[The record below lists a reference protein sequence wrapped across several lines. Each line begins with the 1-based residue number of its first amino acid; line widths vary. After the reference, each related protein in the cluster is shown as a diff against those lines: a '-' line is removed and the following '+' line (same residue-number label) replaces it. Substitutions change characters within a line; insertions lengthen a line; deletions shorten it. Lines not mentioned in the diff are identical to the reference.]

1 MSFSTE
7 YVEILNHIIELAV
20 AASKED
26 RILSKKTVTVDIQL
40 SYGRTR
46 KKVDEYFKVLEDA
59 EKIRVE
65 GDEFWLAETSQTPA
79 SSVNKGS

>member
-1 MSFSTE
+1 
-7 YVEILNHIIELAV
+7 
-20 AASKED
+20 
-26 RILSKKTVTVDIQL
+26 VDIQL